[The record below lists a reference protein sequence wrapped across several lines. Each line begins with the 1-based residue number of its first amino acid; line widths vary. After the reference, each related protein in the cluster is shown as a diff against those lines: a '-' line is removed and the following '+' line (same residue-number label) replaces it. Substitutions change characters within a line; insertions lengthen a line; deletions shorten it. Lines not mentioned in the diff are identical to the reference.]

1 MFSNN
6 NNTVSNNTD
15 VSNVSK
21 NGKMMKKPPPIRY
34 QPYINPQP
42 MPTKEEL
49 AKIADLWENNKGG
62 FRDYSIDD
70 LANKFAS
77 LKIS

>member
-6 NNTVSNNTD
+6 NSTVSNNAD

-21 NGKMMKKPPPIRY
+21 NGKMMKKKPPPIRY

-42 MPTKEEL
+42 MPKQEEL
-49 AKIADLWENNKGG
+49 AKIADLWENNKEG
-62 FRDYSIDD
+62 IDD
-70 LANKFAS
+70 YLANLFANT

>member
-6 NNTVSNNTD
+6 NNAD

-21 NGKMMKKPPPIRY
+21 NGKMKKKPPPIRY

-42 MPTKEEL
+42 MPKKEEL
-49 AKIADLWENNKGG
+49 AKIADLWENNKEG
-62 FRDYSIDD
+62 IDD
-70 LANKFAS
+70 YLANLFANT